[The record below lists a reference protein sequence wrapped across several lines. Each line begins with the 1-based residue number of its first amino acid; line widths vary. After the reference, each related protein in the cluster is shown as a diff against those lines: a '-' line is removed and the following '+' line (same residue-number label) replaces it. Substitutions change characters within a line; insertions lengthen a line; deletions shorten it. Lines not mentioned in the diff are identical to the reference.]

1 MYIKV
6 LQLISEGYGN
16 EKIKKTHIG
25 ENIINPWISPSKEP
39 F

>member
-6 LQLISEGYGN
+6 LQLISKGYGN
-16 EKIKKTHIG
+16 EQGKKRHIG
-25 ENIINPWISPSKEP
+25 ENIKNPWISPSKEP